1 MVTIIFRCLHC
12 FAVEIHRTNRNGH
25 TPWSQVEEIL
35 CVNELIQINMG
46 ANMWFTRLWLLL
58 TPVSLI
64 SQANGTTGCPL
75 WQETHKLSRAA
86 TEKGRLCGTQYF
98 QRALKWYTEPTVGFF
113 ARTGTIWT
121 FGVYIYLCVY
131 RIPYCISL
139 AIACTLILSTCPLLS
154 EKHKLHKNAIRTSQ
168 LQCSCIPE
176 NLGGN
181 QFCGA

>member
-1 MVTIIFRCLHC
+1 MVTIILRCLYC

-25 TPWSQVEEIL
+25 TPWSQLEEIL
-35 CVNELIQINMG
+35 CVNELIQINMD
-46 ANMWFTRLWLLL
+46 ADTWLTRLWLLL

-64 SQANGTTGCPL
+64 SQAGWYCW
-75 WQETHKLSRAA
+75 WQEAHKLSRAA
-86 TEKGRLCGTQYF
+86 TEKGRLWGTQHS

-139 AIACTLILSTCPLLS
+139 AIMCTLILSTCPSLS
-154 EKHKLHKNAIRTSQ
+154 EKHKFHKNAIRTSQ
-168 LQCSCIPE
+168 LQHSCIPE